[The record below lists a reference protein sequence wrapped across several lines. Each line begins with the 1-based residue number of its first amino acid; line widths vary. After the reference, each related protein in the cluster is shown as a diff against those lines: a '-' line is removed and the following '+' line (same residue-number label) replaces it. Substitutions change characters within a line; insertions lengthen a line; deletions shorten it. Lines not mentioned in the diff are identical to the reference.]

1 MKIIMSCSALCP
13 ILMFTFT
20 IKSAMSEL
28 QGTLQRIQGCRGS
41 SSGWIH
47 SPQAGM
53 IGKESNEEFGV
64 VRDLRKAEVVTAH
77 LTVRDAKWDM

>member
-1 MKIIMSCSALCP
+1 
-13 ILMFTFT
+13 
-20 IKSAMSEL
+20 
-28 QGTLQRIQGCRGS
+28 
-41 SSGWIH
+41 
-47 SPQAGM
+47 M